1 MKASPLTDL
10 NLLPQTKGSCVD
22 SIDQSKVQRI
32 LLINPNSTKLMTV
45 NCIKMVEQHLP
56 PDAIVYGYTAPSTAP
71 STVEGHLDGVISS
84 ADVMRDAYQLIKQT
98 DACLVACFSE
108 HPLVNCIREEFD
120 MPVCGIMEAAIY
132 SAKIIG
138 GRFGIITTVY
148 RSQIRH
154 EYGVRNYGIDSGCA
168 CLLST
173 GLKVAELHT
182 KPREEVLE
190 IMRNVAT
197 RLVKEKEADTLLL
210 GCAGMTDMKVAVEEA
225 VKPYGVIVIDGVVAG
240 INILSGLLR
249 SSLKTSKRGLYCS
262 SLESRTARGQNWL

>member
-1 MKASPLTDL
+1 MAVSSNDELE
-10 NLLPQTKGSCVD
+10 LLPQAKGSCID
-22 SIDQSKVQRI
+22 SIEPNRVQKI
-32 LLINPNSTKLMTV
+32 LLINPNSTKLMTF
-45 NCIKMVEQHLP
+45 NCIKMVEQFVP
-56 PDAIVYGYTAPSTAP
+56 PDAIVYGYTAPQTAP
-71 STVEGHLDGVISS
+71 TTVEGHLDGVISS
-84 ADVMRDAYQLIKQT
+84 ADVMRDAYKLIAYV

-120 MPVCGIMEAAIY
+120 VPVCGIMEAAIY

-154 EYGVRNYGIDSGCA
+154 EDGVKNYGISNGCA
-168 CLLST
+168 GLLST

-197 RLVKEKEADTLLL
+197 KLVKEKEADTLLL
-210 GCAGMTDMKVAVEEA
+210 GCAGMTDMKLAVEEA

-240 INILSGLLR
+240 VNILSGLVR
-249 SSLKTSKRGLYCS
+249 SGLQTSKRGLFCS
-262 SLESRTARGQNWL
+262 SLESRTARGQTWL

>member
-1 MKASPLTDL
+1 MVVPFNDKLT
-10 NLLPQTKGSCVD
+10 LLPHAKGSCIGLVEPN
-22 SIDQSKVQRI
+22 KVQKI
-32 LLINPNSTKLMTV
+32 LLINPNSTKLMTT
-45 NCIKMVEQHLP
+45 NCIKMVEQYVP
-56 PDAIVYGYTAPSTAP
+56 PDAIVYGYTAPETAP
-71 STVEGHLDGVISS
+71 TTVEGHLDGVISS
-84 ADVMRDAYQLIKQT
+84 ADVMRDAYSLIAQA

-108 HPLVNCIREEFD
+108 HPLINCIREEFD
-120 MPVCGIMEAAIY
+120 IPVCGIMEAAIY

-154 EYGVRNYGIDSGCA
+154 EDGVMNYGISNGCA
-168 CLLST
+168 GLLST

-197 RLVKEKEADTLLL
+197 KLITEKDADTLLL
-210 GCAGMTDMKVAVEEA
+210 GCAGMTDMKLAVEDA
-225 VKPYGVIVIDGVVAG
+225 VKPYGVIVIDGVVSG
-240 INILSGLLR
+240 VNILSGLVR
-249 SSLKTSKRGLYCS
+249 SGLKTSKRGLFCS

>member
-22 SIDQSKVQRI
+22 LIDQSKVQRI

-84 ADVMRDAYQLIKQT
+84 ADVMRDAYQLIKQA

-168 CLLST
+168 GLLST